1 VRPDDPVRAFVGL
14 GGNQGDV
21 ETTLVEALWAVD
33 ALPQT
38 TIQRQSAF
46 YRTPAWGKTDQPA
59 FLNAV
64 VELRTRMP
72 AKVLLDALL
81 AIEERFGRVRSDAE
95 RWGPRVI
102 DLDLLAYGDDVID
115 EPGLTLPHPHL
126 HERAFVLVPLA
137 EIAPGLVIP
146 GRGDVASLLAA
157 VDVSGIEAIP

>member
-1 VRPDDPVRAFVGL
+1 MRPDDPVRAFVGL

-72 AKVLLDALL
+72 AKVLLESLL
-81 AIEERFGRVRSDAE
+81 AIEERFGRVRSEAD
-95 RWGPRVI
+95 RWGPRAI
-102 DLDLLAYGDDVID
+102 DLDLLAYGDEVID

-137 EIAPGLVIP
+137 EIAPALVIP

>member
-72 AKVLLDALL
+72 AKVLLESLL
-81 AIEERFGRVRSDAE
+81 AIEERFGRVRSEAE
-95 RWGPRVI
+95 RWGPRVL
-102 DLDLLAYGDDVID
+102 DLDLLAYGDEVND

-137 EIAPGLVIP
+137 EIAPSLVIP
-146 GRGDVASLLAA
+146 GRGEVSALLAA

>member
-1 VRPDDPVRAFVGL
+1 MRPDDPVRAFVGL

-72 AKVLLDALL
+72 AQVLLESLL
-81 AIEERFGRVRSDAE
+81 EIEARFGRVRSEAE

-102 DLDLLAYGDDVID
+102 DLDLLAYGDEVID
-115 EPGLTLPHPHL
+115 QPGLTLPHPRL

-146 GRGDVASLLAA
+146 GNGEVAALLAA

>member
-1 VRPDDPVRAFVGL
+1 MRPDDPVRAFVGL

-72 AKVLLDALL
+72 AQVLLESLL
-81 AIEERFGRVRSDAE
+81 EIEARFGRVRSEAE

-102 DLDLLAYGDDVID
+102 DLDLLAYGDEVID

-137 EIAPGLVIP
+137 EIAPALVIP